1 MRKRCCDLAGLAFI
15 DVQGRKVGLFGLRE
29 AIAEVSSLG
38 LSDEERIAEELLS
51 RIAARN
57 YVSRE
62 ASPAYKEALLREYR
76 KAVRENA

>member
-1 MRKRCCDLAGLAFI
+1 MKRCCDLRGIEFI
-15 DVQGRKVGLFGLRE
+15 EVQGRKVGIFGLRE

-62 ASPAYKEALLREYR
+62 ARPAYKESLLREYR
-76 KAVRENA
+76 KAVRKNG